1 MILKSFKTINEIVFV
16 SSISLKLGYKYL
28 KSNKGGIFSFT
39 TLLAIVGLSI
49 GISSLIVV
57 TSVMNGFEKELENRI
72 LGVIPHSVLVSN
84 APLDYELLIKKVKD
98 SNEIIDAAPYISF
111 QGLISSSYNSKGVSV
126 IGIDSDYERNM
137 SIIPEYMILGSL
149 ENLNEKNSIVIGS
162 LLAANLGVYAGDE
175 INITTSDIRTSIIG
189 SYPISVN
196 LKIVGIYELK
206 TEIDQYMTFISHETA
221 QKLKNLKTNQTIS
234 IRLKTKNLFEADRIS
249 ANVITAINQ
258 EDLSIF
264 HGSLHG
270 TLFEAI
276 KFEKLLISL
285 MLFLIVAV
293 ASILVLSTVVM
304 TVKSKEREIGI
315 LQTIGATKRQIILI
329 FFTQGIF
336 VSFIGIF
343 IGLILGFICTLNLNN
358 LISLIESILGRNLL
372 EAYFINYFPYYIDYF
387 QILIICFISLIIS
400 LCASLIPSFRAVKL
414 NPVEIL
420 RHE

>member
-1 MILKSFKTINEIVFV
+1 M

-84 APLDYELLIKKVKD
+84 DPINDYELLIKKVNENK
-98 SNEIIDAAPYISF
+98 EIIDAAPYISI
-111 QGLISSSYNSKGVSV
+111 QGLISSSYDSKGVSV
-126 IGIDSDYERNM
+126 IGIDSDYEKNM
-137 SIIPEYMILGSL
+137 SIIPNYMILGSL

-162 LLAANLGVYAGDE
+162 LLAANLGVYVGDE
-175 INITTSDIRTSIIG
+175 INITTSDIKTSIIG

-221 QKLKNLKTNQTIS
+221 QKLKNLKRNQTIS
-234 IRLKTKNLFEADRIS
+234 IRLKTNNLFEADRIS
-249 ANVITAINQ
+249 ANVITTIDE
-258 EDLSIF
+258 EDLFYISWK
-264 HGSLHG
+264 SSHG

-336 VSFIGIF
+336 VSFIGIL

-358 LISLIESILGRNLL
+358 LISLIEILLGRNLL

-387 QILIICFISLIIS
+387 QIFIICFTSLILS

>member
-1 MILKSFKTINEIVFV
+1 M

-84 APLDYELLIKKVKD
+84 DPINDYELLLKKVNDNKA
-98 SNEIIDAAPYISF
+98 IIDAAPYIRI
-111 QGLISSSYNSKGVSV
+111 QGLISSSYESKGVSV
-126 IGIDSDYERNM
+126 IGIDSDYEKNM
-137 SIIPEYMILGSL
+137 SIIPDYMILGSL

-162 LLAANLGVYAGDE
+162 LLAANLGVYVGDE
-175 INITTSDIRTSIIG
+175 INITTSDIKTSIIG

-221 QKLKNLKTNQTIS
+221 QKLKNLKRNQTIS
-234 IRLKTKNLFEADRIS
+234 IRLKTNNLFEADKIS
-249 ANVITAINQ
+249 ANLISSIDQ
-258 EDLSIF
+258 ENLSYI
-264 HGSLHG
+264 SWKSTHG

-336 VSFIGIF
+336 VSFIGIL

-358 LISLIESILGRNLL
+358 LISLIEILLGRNLL

-387 QILIICFISLIIS
+387 QIFIICFISLIIS
-400 LCASLIPSFRAVKL
+400 LSASLIPSFRAVKL

>member
-1 MILKSFKTINEIVFV
+1 M

-84 APLDYELLIKKVKD
+84 DPINDYELLIKKVNENK
-98 SNEIIDAAPYISF
+98 EIIDAAPYISI
-111 QGLISSSYNSKGVSV
+111 QGLISSSYDSKGVSV
-126 IGIDSDYERNM
+126 IGIDSDYEKNM
-137 SIIPEYMILGSL
+137 SIIPDYMILGSL

-162 LLAANLGVYAGDE
+162 LLAANLGVYVGDE
-175 INITTSDIRTSIIG
+175 INITTSDIKTSIIG

-221 QKLKNLKTNQTIS
+221 QKLKNLNRNQTIS
-234 IRLKTKNLFEADRIS
+234 IRLKTNNLFEADRIS
-249 ANVITAINQ
+249 ANVITTID
-258 EDLSIF
+258 EEGLSYI
-264 HGSLHG
+264 SWKSTHG

-336 VSFIGIF
+336 VSFIGIL

-358 LISLIESILGRNLL
+358 LISLIEILLGRNLL

-387 QILIICFISLIIS
+387 QIFIICFTSLILS

>member
-1 MILKSFKTINEIVFV
+1 M

-84 APLDYELLIKKVKD
+84 VPINDYELLIKKVKD
-98 SNEIIDAAPYISF
+98 SNEIIDAAPYINF
-111 QGLISSSYNSKGVSV
+111 QGLISSSYDSKGVSV
-126 IGIDSDYERNM
+126 IGIDSDYENNM
-137 SIIPEYMILGSL
+137 SIIPDYMILGSL

-162 LLAANLGVYAGDE
+162 LLAANLGVYTGDE
-175 INITTSDIRTSIIG
+175 VNITTSDIKTSIIG

-221 QKLKNLKTNQTIS
+221 QKLKNLKRNQTIS
-234 IRLKTKNLFEADRIS
+234 IRLKTNNLFEADRIS
-249 ANVITAINQ
+249 ANIITSIDQ
-258 EDLSIF
+258 ENLSYI
-264 HGSLHG
+264 SWKSTHG

-336 VSFIGIF
+336 VSFIGIL

-358 LISLIESILGRNLL
+358 LISLIETLLGRNLL

-387 QILIICFISLIIS
+387 QIFIICFISLIIS

>member
-1 MILKSFKTINEIVFV
+1 M

-84 APLDYELLIKKVKD
+84 DPINDYGLLIKKVIDNK
-98 SNEIIDAAPYISF
+98 EIIDAAPYISI
-111 QGLISSSYNSKGVSV
+111 QGLISSSYDSKGVSV
-126 IGIDSDYERNM
+126 IGIDSDYEKNM
-137 SIIPEYMILGSL
+137 SIIPDYMILGSL

-162 LLAANLGVYAGDE
+162 LLAANLGVKVGDE
-175 INITTSDIRTSIIG
+175 INIATSDIKTSIIG

-221 QKLKNLKTNQTIS
+221 QKLKNLKRNQTIS
-234 IRLKTKNLFEADRIS
+234 IRLKTNNLFEADRIS
-249 ANVITAINQ
+249 ANVITTIDQ
-258 EDLSIF
+258 EGLSYI
-264 HGSLHG
+264 SWKSTHG

-336 VSFIGIF
+336 VSFIGIL

-358 LISLIESILGRNLL
+358 LISLIEILLGRNLL

-387 QILIICFISLIIS
+387 QIFIICFISLIIS

-414 NPVEIL
+414 NPIEIL

>member
-1 MILKSFKTINEIVFV
+1 M

-84 APLDYELLIKKVKD
+84 DPINDYELLIKKVNDNK
-98 SNEIIDAAPYISF
+98 EIIDAAPYISI
-111 QGLISSSYNSKGVSV
+111 QGLISSSYDSKGVSV
-126 IGIDSDYERNM
+126 IGIDSDYEKNM
-137 SIIPEYMILGSL
+137 SIIPDYMILGSL

-162 LLAANLGVYAGDE
+162 LLAANLGVYVGDE
-175 INITTSDIRTSIIG
+175 INITTSDIKTSIIG

-221 QKLKNLKTNQTIS
+221 QKLKNLKRNQTIS
-234 IRLKTKNLFEADRIS
+234 IRLKTNNLFEADRIS
-249 ANVITAINQ
+249 ENVITTIDE
-258 EDLSIF
+258 EDLSYI
-264 HGSLHG
+264 SWKSSHG

-336 VSFIGIF
+336 VSFIGIL

-358 LISLIESILGRNLL
+358 LISLIEILLGRNLL

-387 QILIICFISLIIS
+387 QIFIICFTSLILS

>member
-1 MILKSFKTINEIVFV
+1 M

-28 KSNKGGIFSFT
+28 KSNKGGVFSFT

-49 GISSLIVV
+49 GISSLIIV

-72 LGVIPHSVLVSN
+72 LGVIPHSVLVSKDPIN
-84 APLDYELLIKKVKD
+84 DYELLIDKIRDNNK
-98 SNEIIDAAPYISF
+98 IIDASPYISI
-111 QGLISSSYNSKGVSV
+111 QGLISSSNDSKGVSV
-126 IGIDSDYERNM
+126 IGIDSDYEKNM
-137 SIIPEYMILGSL
+137 SIVPEYMVLGTL
-149 ENLNEKNSIVIGS
+149 ENLNEKNTIVIGS
-162 LLAANLGVYAGDE
+162 LLAANLGVYVGDE
-175 INITTSDIRTSIIG
+175 INITTSDIKTSIIG

-221 QKLKNLKTNQTIS
+221 QKLKNLKKNQTIS
-234 IRLKTKNLFEADRIS
+234 IRLKTKDLFEADIIS
-249 ANVITAINQ
+249 ANLINIISR
-258 EDLSIF
+258 DNLSYI
-264 HGSLHG
+264 SWKSTHG

-329 FFTQGIF
+329 FFTQGVF
-336 VSFIGIF
+336 VSFIGIL

-358 LISLIESILGRNLL
+358 LILLIETLLGRNFL

-387 QILIICFISLIIS
+387 QIFIICFISLIIS
-400 LCASLIPSFRAVKL
+400 LCASLIPSFRAVRL
-414 NPVEIL
+414 NPIEIL